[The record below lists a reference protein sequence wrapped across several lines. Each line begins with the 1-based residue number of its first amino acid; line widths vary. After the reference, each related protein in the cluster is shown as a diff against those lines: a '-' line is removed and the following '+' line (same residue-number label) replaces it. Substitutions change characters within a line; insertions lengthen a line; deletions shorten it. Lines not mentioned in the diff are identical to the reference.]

1 MNRQRKQLLFGKPL
15 TTPWPN
21 STQIRHW
28 NQILRALRARL
39 INRDLAVGPP
49 QAGQPTHASSK
60 PVPDFSVRECV
71 AALDE
76 MHKAL
81 QRETAQ
87 RQELEHAYQHAQ
99 SALQKA
105 EADLDLV
112 TRREHRAR
120 HMALHD
126 ELTALPNRRQL
137 LEQLSGALAKH
148 ESHNLAF
155 SVLYIDLDGF
165 KGLNDRFGHCVGDE
179 VLRITAARLRG
190 AVRHDDLV
198 VRVGGDEFIC
208 LLRGMADMPPLR
220 QVCHKL
226 VQTVSTPMKIGTQAL
241 LVHPSIGI
249 AIYPHHATTA
259 VELIACAD
267 SAMYA
272 AKRKGCGFA
281 FHESA
286 G

>member
-1 MNRQRKQLLFGKPL
+1 MDRQRKQLLFGKTL
-15 TTPWPN
+15 TTPWPS

-39 INRDLAVGPP
+39 ISRDLAVGPP
-49 QAGQPTHASSK
+49 NAGQPTRVSFKA
-60 PVPDFSVRECV
+60 VPDFSVRECV

-87 RQELEHAYQHAQ
+87 RQEMEHAYQYAQ

-105 EADLDLV
+105 EADLERV
-112 TRREHRAR
+112 RTRERRTR

-126 ELTALPNRRQL
+126 ELTALPNRRHL
-137 LEQLSGALAKH
+137 LEQLSGALVQH
-148 ESHNLAF
+148 GSDSLAF

-190 AVRHDDLV
+190 AVRNDDVV

-208 LLRGMADMPPLR
+208 LLRDMADLTSLR
-220 QVCHKL
+220 QLCHKL
-226 VQTVSTPMKIGTQAL
+226 LQAVSTPMKIGIQHL
-241 LVHPSIGI
+241 LVRPSIGI
-249 AIYPHHATTA
+249 AICPQNGTTA
-259 VELIACAD
+259 QELIACAD

-272 AKRKGCGFA
+272 AKRGGCGFA
-281 FHESA
+281 FHES
-286 G
+286 GC